1 MKTQN
6 PQPEEPDSSTNST
19 KWFDWRDLFMPILP
33 SIVVLALFFYTWHPL
48 FLVSGLLFLIMEGVL
63 ISWRLGKLQ

>member
-1 MKTQN
+1 MDKT
-6 PQPEEPDSSTNST
+6 PKPEEPDSTNGT

-48 FLVSGLLFLIMEGVL
+48 FLVSGLVFLIMEGVL